1 MFLRDHIRLGLKKNT
16 DLEKQKVVPGDLGER
31 RCCVGDG
38 GPLKSVFCRE
48 KMGNGKE
55 RDQL

>member
-1 MFLRDHIRLGLKKNT
+1 M
-16 DLEKQKVVPGDLGER
+16 VPGDLGER

-55 RDQL
+55 RDQS